1 MSRNLNRRTFVYF
14 NFRNS
19 VFMFFILLSFLF
31 FIIFY
36 LYKDNLI
43 KTFYSNIQN
52 ISYNYGYLFLN
63 TQISGLD
70 KIEENYIKLIVKEY
84 LNTSIFLL
92 PLDKINKKI
101 KENNWIKNIKL
112 STNYK
117 DTLFIEID
125 EYEPLGLYRFNEK
138 LFYFDANG
146 KIIDQHK
153 NKKNLKHIIFSG
165 QSSNLNA
172 KLIINV
178 LDSLNFID
186 SFNIKEIQY
195 VNKRRWDILIDNN
208 VRLMLSENSL
218 NESIK
223 NFLVLENKLSEKE
236 KNNIVSYDLRNI
248 KKTLIT
254 YTND

>member
-1 MSRNLNRRTFVYF
+1 MIS
-14 NFRNS
+14 
-19 VFMFFILLSFLF
+19 
-31 FIIFY
+31 
-36 LYKDNLI
+36 I
-43 KTFYSNIQN
+43 KT
-52 ISYNYGYLFLN
+52 
-63 TQISGLD
+63 
-70 KIEENYIKLIVKEY
+70 
-84 LNTSIFLL
+84 
-92 PLDKINKKI
+92 KKF
-101 KENNWIKNIKL
+101 K
-112 STNYK
+112 THY
-117 DTLFIEID
+117 
-125 EYEPLGLYRFNEK
+125 
-138 LFYFDANG
+138 
-146 KIIDQHK
+146 
-153 NKKNLKHIIFSG
+153 FSG